1 MSIKK
6 IVIVGP
12 ESTGKTT
19 LCELLATHYHSI
31 YCPEYAREYLLTHG
45 NNYKYEDLLNIAK
58 AQLQQED
65 TYTQQLLELSAN
77 SSATKNIHPYLFID
91 TDMYVMKVWCEFVF
105 DQCHKWILDQI
116 TDRRYDLY
124 LLCKPDLPWVKD
136 ELREYPDLER
146 RLKLYHYYK
155 DLLVHQSTPWAE
167 ISGNYE
173 ERLQQAIAAT
183 DSLHR
188 GRMPELH
195 M

>member
-19 LCELLATHYHSI
+19 LCQQLAAHYHSL

-45 NNYKYEDLLNIAK
+45 KSYEYDDLLNIAK
-58 AQLQQED
+58 EQLQQED
-65 TYTQQLLELSAN
+65 EYTQKLQAVLEN
-77 SSATKNIHPYLFID
+77 SPVAKNIHPYLFID

-116 TDRRYDLY
+116 TERRYDLY
-124 LLCKPDLPWVKD
+124 LLCKPELPWVKD

-167 ISGNYE
+167 ISGSYG
-173 ERLQQAIAAT
+173 ERLQKGIAAT
-183 DSLHR
+183 DALHR

>member
-19 LCELLATHYHSI
+19 LCRQLAAHYHSL

-45 NNYKYEDLLNIAK
+45 KSYEYDDLLTIAK

-65 TYTQQLLELSAN
+65 TCIQQLLGISAN
-77 SSATKNIHPYLFID
+77 RTAAKSIHPYLFID

-116 TDRRYDLY
+116 TERRYDLY

-155 DLLVHQSTPWAE
+155 DLLVHQATPWAE

-183 DSLHR
+183 DALYR
-188 GRMPELH
+188 GRMAEQE